1 MELPWARIDELQMQ
15 GMQTLTSA
23 DSLDSSSLK
32 EPRVALRLSSQRVA
46 LPGCGQAQVRA
57 AHPAAE
63 GVSPSLFA
71 PFEAE

>member
-1 MELPWARIDELQMQ
+1 MQ

-46 LPGCGQAQVRA
+46 LPGCGQAA
-57 AHPAAE
+57 AGRRRSGPHTQPQR
-63 GVSPSLFA
+63 GCLRPCLLPSKPNEKCLH
-71 PFEAE
+71 